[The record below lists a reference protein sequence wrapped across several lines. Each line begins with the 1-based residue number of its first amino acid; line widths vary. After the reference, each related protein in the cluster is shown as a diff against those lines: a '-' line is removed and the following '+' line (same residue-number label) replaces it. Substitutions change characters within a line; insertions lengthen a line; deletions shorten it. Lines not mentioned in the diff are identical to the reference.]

1 MSSKNDSET
10 MFECIKCKKFDRGDQ
25 KILKGYCYL
34 CRVHELKTRYTK
46 RKLENYNKFELK
58 QELKRGMNLLIQKNI
73 AMSCPVV
80 TIWRMRTSFQL
91 VYPKNRKK

>member
-10 MFECIKCKKFDRGDQ
+10 MFECIKCKKFDRGDK

-46 RKLENYNKFELK
+46 RKLEIII
-58 QELKRGMNLLIQKNI
+58 NLN
-73 AMSCPVV
+73 
-80 TIWRMRTSFQL
+80 
-91 VYPKNRKK
+91 